1 MFPFCLV
8 VVVDALRSGRA
19 LSKRAGTTPSD
30 ALHINVQIN
39 DNISP
44 KIRPP
49 KKIGPNDKIVR
60 TVRMLALATVCAAQ
74 AQGGVIENG
83 TTLGA
88 MAIYAGLRGPVS
100 NSRVGCNSSIRLQ
113 FAPKGM
119 HGLGLDVQR
128 RRCCA
133 SVRPD
138 RRDAHHAI
146 FNLQHAPCGAW
157 RRSAKRKHHD
167 RPTMTAAPIFNKYV
181 RVV

>member
-60 TVRMLALATVCAAQ
+60 TVRMLALATVTPT
-74 AQGGVIENG
+74 V
-83 TTLGA
+83 TLVDLLDGSNLRNA
-88 MAIYAGLRGPVS
+88 MHVLYFYYHFER
-100 NSRVGCNSSIRLQ
+100 
-113 FAPKGM
+113 
-119 HGLGLDVQR
+119 
-128 RRCCA
+128 
-133 SVRPD
+133 
-138 RRDAHHAI
+138 
-146 FNLQHAPCGAW
+146 
-157 RRSAKRKHHD
+157 
-167 RPTMTAAPIFNKYV
+167 
-181 RVV
+181 

>member
-60 TVRMLALATVCAAQ
+60 TVRMLALATVATVCWPGVQVTTKAICAQCAQ
-74 AQGGVIENG
+74 SAVRFKQNYLEI
-83 TTLGA
+83 
-88 MAIYAGLRGPVS
+88 
-100 NSRVGCNSSIRLQ
+100 
-113 FAPKGM
+113 FA
-119 HGLGLDVQR
+119 
-128 RRCCA
+128 
-133 SVRPD
+133 
-138 RRDAHHAI
+138 
-146 FNLQHAPCGAW
+146 
-157 RRSAKRKHHD
+157 RK
-167 RPTMTAAPIFNKYV
+167 
-181 RVV
+181 